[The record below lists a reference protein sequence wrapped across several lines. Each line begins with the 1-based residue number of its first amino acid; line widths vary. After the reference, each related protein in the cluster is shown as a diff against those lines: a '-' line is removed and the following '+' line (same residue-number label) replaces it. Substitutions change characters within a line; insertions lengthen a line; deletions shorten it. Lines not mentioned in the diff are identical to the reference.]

1 MAASNALWI
10 RAGLA
15 SCILAGVGQFATDYW
30 FIRHYPGYNWLAESA
45 SRLGQVGSPV
55 IQEVAVWGVVFAVL
69 IILFGISFFQA
80 FFKEG
85 PWARLAAGMIIL
97 YGLGEGV
104 GSGLFPVDPVGG
116 LKARSTFLHDLF
128 SMMGDAGLMLLPLVL
143 LKVFPRN
150 AHPVFFRLSWFAIIS
165 GLSLASLFTLT
176 KMFPQES
183 GILYYRGVWQRLYI
197 LIYHL
202 YLVAV
207 AFKMLPRQTT

>member
-1 MAASNALWI
+1 MAASKTLWI
-10 RAGLA
+10 RAGVV
-15 SCILAGVGQFATDYW
+15 SCILAGVGVFATDYW

-55 IQEVAVWGVVFAVL
+55 IEEVAVWGVVFAVL
-69 IILFGISFFQA
+69 MILFGFGLYQA
-80 FFKEG
+80 YSREG
-85 PWARLAAGMIIL
+85 VWARLAAGMIVL

-104 GSGLFPVDPVGG
+104 GSGLFPVDPVNG
-116 LKARSTFLHDLF
+116 LEARSTFLHDLF

-143 LKVFPRN
+143 LKVFPRK
-150 AHPVFFRLSWFAIIS
+150 AHPGFFRLSWFTIIS

-183 GILYYRGVWQRLYI
+183 GILYYRGLWQRLYI